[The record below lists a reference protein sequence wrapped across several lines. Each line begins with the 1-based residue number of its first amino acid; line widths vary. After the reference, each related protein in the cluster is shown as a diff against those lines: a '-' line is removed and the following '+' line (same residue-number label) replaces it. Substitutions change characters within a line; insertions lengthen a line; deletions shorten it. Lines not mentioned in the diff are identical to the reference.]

1 MTNFWLDDPSIL
13 ISNLELF
20 PTKNM
25 TNLQDKLNALT
36 RFVIL
41 ATIVLMCFNWRY
53 TFHFIAIAILIVIVI
68 QYYYVKN
75 TFDPVKKNE
84 ENFTM
89 VPTYTGGDMMQ
100 TIVSPLFSEEM
111 HSPPPSY
118 DLVENS
124 PYNGESRIEF
134 DEPMRPQSYPY
145 GGIGYINNMNLLPS
159 DEYYINQ
166 QCGGTQSAR
175 SYANSAFTRHTIAFR
190 DDMSRLLKKKNQRR
204 FRHQG
209 GNDTISPYLSY

>member
-41 ATIVLMCFNWRY
+41 ATIILMCFNWRY

-68 QYYYVKN
+68 QYYSVKN

-89 VPTYTGGDMMQ
+89 VPTYSGGDLNQ
-100 TIVSPLFSEEM
+100 SIVSPLYAEEWQVA
-111 HSPPPSY
+111 PPAY
-118 DLVENS
+118 DLYEQS
-124 PYNGESRIEF
+124 PFNGESRIEF

-145 GGIGYINNMNLLPS
+145 GQYLTTSNMLPS
-159 DEYYINQ
+159 DEFHVNQ
-166 QCGGTQSAR
+166 QCGGTKEAR
-175 SYANSAFTRHTIAFR
+175 EYFNSAYTRHTTAFR
-190 DDMSRLLKKKNQRR
+190 DDMSRILKKKIQRR

-209 GNDTISPYLSY
+209 GNDAISPYLSY